1 MGEDQ
6 RDNGVSNTRTET
18 QEEDERR
25 RESRYFCCGQG
36 EMGQSEEGREKPVVI
51 SGFGSRRNALDW
63 VLRLLHYRALRMPIL
78 LKNQTSAQLHAT
90 LAHAGVSPHL
100 ARRILASSMRRGEL
114 PALGS
119 DLTARLRDDLLGLTE
134 IPHLTLVQKVVSSRD
149 GFTKYLFQGQGT
161 GQFEAVRIPLL
172 HRPDDLKY
180 VACVSSQVGCA
191 MGCVF
196 CATGRMGFGR
206 NLASWEIVDQV
217 VKMQADSSHPIRGVV
232 FMGMG
237 EPMHNYDAVMTAIQI
252 LSEPCGMAI
261 AAKAITL
268 STVGIIPGIRR
279 FTAEGHR
286 ARLVVSLTS
295 ADPLQRRELLPVEQG
310 NPTPDLIEALRE
322 YHAVSGQRVTLAWT
336 MISGVNVS
344 EGDAQRLA
352 DLTRGLPIK
361 LDLIDVND
369 PSGRFCPP
377 SRAEL
382 DAFRDALRLKL
393 GMPVARRY
401 SGGQDI
407 QGACGMLAGG
417 RV

>member
-1 MGEDQ
+1 M
-6 RDNGVSNTRTET
+6 
-18 QEEDERR
+18 
-25 RESRYFCCGQG
+25 
-36 EMGQSEEGREKPVVI
+36 PV
-51 SGFGSRRNALDW
+51 
-63 VLRLLHYRALRMPIL
+63 L
-78 LKNQTSAQLHAT
+78 LKNLTSAQLHGA

-100 ARRILASSMRRGEL
+100 ARQLLAASVKRGKL
-114 PALGS
+114 PALGG
-119 DLTARLRDDLLGLTE
+119 DLSLRLLEELRVLTE
-134 IPHLTLVQKVVSSRD
+134 IPHLTQLKKVVSPQD
-149 GFTKYLFQGQGT
+149 GFTKYLFQGRGI

-172 HRPDDLKY
+172 HRADDPKY

-206 NLASWEIVDQV
+206 NLEAWEMVDQV
-217 VKMQADSSHPIRGVV
+217 VKMQADSPYPIRGVV

-237 EPMHNYDAVMTAIQI
+237 EPLLNYDAVMTAIQI

-279 FTAEGHR
+279 FTAERCR

-295 ADPLQRRELLPVEQG
+295 AEPAKRRELLPVEQG
-310 NPTPDLIEALRE
+310 HPTPELMQALRE

-344 EGDAQRLA
+344 TEDAQRLA

-369 PSGRFCPP
+369 PSGRFRPP
-377 SRAEL
+377 SPAEL
-382 DAFRDALRLKL
+382 HAFRDALRLNL

-407 QGACGMLAGG
+407 QGACGMLAAS
-417 RV
+417 RA